1 MKHKQRLRQSI
12 TMWIMASWLMIP
24 LPLQAA
30 GNPVPGN
37 MTLPTGGEFVSG
49 SGTGAIL
56 SDALSDSGKNGVM
69 DVKQNVDNAV
79 IKWNDF
85 SIGANA
91 QVNFSKNGG
100 GAFNTLNYVTGSN
113 MSQIYGKLNAKD
125 GNIYLVNPNGV
136 QIGNSAEI
144 NVGSLY
150 VSNANLD
157 TDKLQQWD
165 GNGIAAV
172 KADQQVNN
180 AELMSLGYID
190 DNNVTFDG
198 NRIVLDI
205 DRLNQKTNGDYNV
218 TIRQTNTEHD
228 FNLVLG
234 TKDANQS
241 LSGQIQI
248 SHDGQVDQNIQ
259 EHTYQ
264 WIHNA
269 DELGNIDLR
278 KNYALRNAIDVTGKS
293 FTSIGSEGK
302 EFRGKLDGL
311 GNNIFGL
318 TGSQGLFGV
327 TDGAKIGH
335 FNLIAGTTGVSINGK
350 DKEYTGALIGYAQ
363 NTHVE
368 DVTNTLDVTGTT
380 NVGGL
385 VGKAENSYF
394 YNVINTGH
402 ISGHKDVG
410 GIIGNMSGGTLGKG
424 EDTSDAVNVSH
435 NMGKVEGINDKNYSK
450 IADSLNN

>member
-49 SGTGAIL
+49 SGTGDIL

-157 TDKLQQWD
+157 VNKLQMW
-165 GNGIAAV
+165 NGESIDTV
-172 KADQQVNN
+172 KADQQMNN

-190 DNNVTFDG
+190 ATKVTFDG
-198 NRIVLDI
+198 NRIVIDV
-205 DRLNQKTNGDYNV
+205 DRLNQKTNGNFNLDV
-218 TIRQTNTEHD
+218 RRTGADTEKD

-234 TKDANQS
+234 TDNTNSITSKGTISVSHNGTP
-241 LSGQIQI
+241 LSDSDIA
-248 SHDGQVDQNIQ
+248 S
-259 EHTYQ
+259 HTYQ

-269 DELGNIDLR
+269 DELGKINQYLGG
-278 KNYALRNAIDVTGKS
+278 NYALRNAIDLTGKS
-293 FTSIGSEGK
+293 FTSIGSEGEET
-302 EFRGKLDGL
+302 EFSGRDRWREEWPLQLDCWYDRC
-311 GNNIFGL
+311 I
-318 TGSQGLFGV
+318 
-327 TDGAKIGH
+327 
-335 FNLIAGTTGVSINGK
+335 
-350 DKEYTGALIGYAQ
+350 Y
-363 NTHVE
+363 
-368 DVTNTLDVTGTT
+368 
-380 NVGGL
+380 
-385 VGKAENSYF
+385 
-394 YNVINTGH
+394 
-402 ISGHKDVG
+402 
-410 GIIGNMSGGTLGKG
+410 
-424 EDTSDAVNVSH
+424 
-435 NMGKVEGINDKNYSK
+435 
-450 IADSLNN
+450 